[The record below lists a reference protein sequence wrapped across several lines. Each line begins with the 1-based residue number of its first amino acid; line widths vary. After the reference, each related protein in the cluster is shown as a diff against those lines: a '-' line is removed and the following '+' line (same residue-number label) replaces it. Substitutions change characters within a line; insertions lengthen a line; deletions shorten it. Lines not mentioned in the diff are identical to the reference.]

1 MKKLFYVAIIALM
14 MLTYACGP
22 KETIFELTSDSVISV
37 PCEGGQYTITYNL
50 VTEEANT
57 VKAVA
62 DDKSMITSID
72 TQTEGCINI
81 QVAENK
87 TAQNREATI
96 LVSFGSKCFD
106 VVVEQAAKVNEPED
120 PEDPEDP
127 GDDNPDD
134 DYIINVEANQLIGS
148 YQGANVFGDL
158 SLYWIILTKDGIVD
172 GATVPNSEF
181 FRLDILGPAPAD
193 ENNIRIPDGHYKLDI
208 DNAYGNY
215 SIIKTGN
222 TDYAYVDYAGE
233 QWSTPFTY
241 AELDVYGNSMFLM
254 AVVEDKEY
262 HVSFNGDYTIEY
274 HKLSE
279 TISSLTSDYEIN
291 LDNCSGTVKSF
302 GDYWGCGYC
311 NWQIEFLCNDGL
323 TEGTYLVLD
332 FLTDTDLSGSSGFE
346 GTYRSSGF
354 MEDDPT
360 QPAWGA
366 NTFVPGFRL
375 SDVDNYMLG
384 SMLVDHINGTAVEQ
398 APLFGGEFTV
408 TKNNNGTHT
417 IVINA
422 TDDAVP
428 AHKITL
434 NWTGVLQ

>member
-14 MLTYACGP
+14 TLTYACGP
-22 KETIFELTSDSVISV
+22 KETIFELTSDSVISA

-81 QVAENK
+81 QVAENN

-120 PEDPEDP
+120 PEDP

-134 DYIINVEANQLIGS
+134 DYIIEVEANQLLGT
-148 YQGANVFGDL
+148 YYGANSMGES
-158 SLYWIILTKDGIVD
+158 SLYWIILSKDGIVN
-172 GATVPNSEF
+172 GATTPNSEY
-181 FRLDILGPAPAD
+181 FRLDIAAPAAAD

-208 DNAYGNY
+208 NNTYESF
-215 SIIKTGN
+215 SILKTSN
-222 TDYAYVDYAGE
+222 TDYTYIDNYGE
-233 QWSTPFTY
+233 PWITQFTY

-274 HKLSE
+274 KKLSE
-279 TISSLTSDYEIN
+279 TISSLTSDHEID
-291 LDNCSGTVKSF
+291 LSNCTGTVKCY

-311 NWQIEFLCNDGL
+311 NWGIEFVCNDGL
-323 TEGTYLVLD
+323 KEGTFLVLD
-332 FLTDTDLSGSSGFE
+332 FLTDANTNGASGFE
-346 GTYRSSGF
+346 GTYQSAGF
-354 MEDDPT
+354 MENDPS
-360 QPAWGA
+360 QPNWGA
-366 NTFVPGFRL
+366 YKFIPGFRL
-375 SDVDNYMLG
+375 SDISNEMLG
-384 SMLVDHINGTAVEQ
+384 SVLVEHIDGIAVEQ
-398 APLFGGEFTV
+398 APLYGGEFTI
-408 TKNNNGTHT
+408 TKNSNGTHT